1 MDQNSTYFLDRNEQA
16 KVAWSSDISMENYD
30 RQILKKIIWL
40 YFGLLIMEGALRKWV
55 LPGLATPLLVVRD
68 PVAILLIFYAVRKG
82 LWTPGIYTL
91 LIWFTTILSFATAL
105 IIGHGNMFVALYGLR
120 ITVIQ
125 FPLIF
130 VIGAILNKEDVLVIG
145 RVLLWICI
153 GMTILVAIQ
162 FYSPQSAWVN
172 RGVGGD
178 MAGSGFSGAA
188 GFYRVP
194 GTFSFTNGL
203 SLFYGLTAA
212 FIFYFWAA
220 GENEKLS
227 KLVLVLSS
235 CALLAAI
242 PLSISRMLLFEII
255 LSALFLF
262 IISFRNPQFIKKFLI
277 LGIILLLLFSF
288 IGKFEF
294 FQTASSA
301 FTERFTAANEVEGGM
316 EGVLVDRLL
325 GGMTTAI
332 TNEHFSFW
340 GAGLGMGTSGGAQLL
355 MGDKRGDYLIA
366 EDEWGRIIG
375 EMGLI
380 LGLILVGVRII
391 LSFRLLQRSWVTI
404 KKNNVLPWMLM
415 SFGFA
420 NILQGQWSQ
429 PTNLG
434 FVVFIGGLVIASF
447 NEQKTSNE
455 NHSV

>member
-1 MDQNSTYFLDRNEQA
+1 MDHNATHLITRDAQA
-16 KVAWSSDISMENYD
+16 KEAWSSDISLVTHE
-30 RQILKKIIWL
+30 RHIVKKMIWL
-40 YFGLLIMEGALRKWV
+40 YFGLLLMEGALRKWI

-68 PVAILLIFYAVRKG
+68 PVAILIIFYAVRKG

-91 LIWFTTILSFATAL
+91 LIWATTILSFATAL
-105 IIGHGNMFVALYGLR
+105 ILGHGNVLVALYGLR

-130 VIGAILNKEDVLVIG
+130 VIGAILNKEDVLVLG

-153 GMTILVAIQ
+153 AMTILVAIQ

-172 RGVGGD
+172 RGVGGN

-203 SLFYGLTAA
+203 SLFYGLAAA

-220 GENEKLS
+220 GENEKVS
-227 KLVLVLSS
+227 RVVLVLSS

-242 PLSISRMLLFEII
+242 PLSISRMLLFEIV
-255 LSALFLF
+255 LSALFLI
-262 IISFRNPQFIKKFLI
+262 IISFRNPRFIKKFLVLAI
-277 LGIILLLLFSF
+277 IILLLFSV

-325 GGMTTAI
+325 GGMITAI
-332 TNEHFSFW
+332 TNENFTFW
-340 GAGLGMGTSGGAQLL
+340 GAGLGMGTSGGAELL

-391 LSFRLLQRSWVTI
+391 LSFRLLHRSWVTI
-404 KKNNVLPWMLM
+404 KKNNILPWMLM

-447 NEQKTSNE
+447 NEQKASYE
-455 NHSV
+455 DHSV

>member
-1 MDQNSTYFLDRNEQA
+1 MEKISTYIYDKDEQA
-16 KVAWSSDISMENYD
+16 KEAWTLDISTVDFD
-30 RQILKKIIWL
+30 RHILKKIIWL
-40 YFGLLIMEGALRKWV
+40 YFGLLILEGALRKWI

-68 PVAILLIFYAVRKG
+68 PVAILIIFYAIRKG

-91 LIWFTTILSFATAL
+91 LIWATTILSFATAL
-105 IIGHGNMFVALYGLR
+105 MIGHGNMFVALYGLR
-120 ITVIQ
+120 ITAVQ

-130 VIGAILNKEDVLVIG
+130 VIGAILNKKDVLAIG

-153 GMTILVAIQ
+153 AMTILVAIQ

-220 GENEKLS
+220 GDNKKIS
-227 KLVLVLSS
+227 KVVLVLSS

-242 PLSISRMLLFEII
+242 PLSISRMLLFEIV

-277 LGIILLLLFSF
+277 LAIFIFVLFSL
-288 IGKFEF
+288 IGNFEF

-325 GGMTTAI
+325 GGMITAI
-332 TNEHFSFW
+332 TNENFSFW
-340 GAGLGMGTSGGAQLL
+340 GAGLGMGTSGGAELL
-355 MGDKRGDYLIA
+355 MGDKRGEYLIA

-375 EMGLI
+375 EMGLV

-391 LSFRLLQRSWVTI
+391 LSFRLLQRSWVTL
-404 KKNNVLPWMLM
+404 KKDNILPWMLM

-447 NEQKTSNE
+447 KEQKNSYE
-455 NHSV
+455 NHSF